1 MNRPT
6 LRRSERLANRRT
18 AVRHKDLQVP
28 KRTHR
33 RRAMNRTLFEG
44 QLNQSTA
51 SDRQQ
56 GRSLAGQE
64 LRGGIRDVREQQRQD
79 EQQPAEQQQS
89 AEVAYV
95 RQHTAS
101 AAQQQDR
108 SIDGQQQRDE
118 IPRIG
123 EQTDSR
129 NEQSDE
135 VTIIGQQIAD
145 DNDVIYMY
153 TVDHQNGRIVEIVD
167 LAEENQQNTARN
179 VRLTDQATEP
189 SNAQDPSQSVVVIGE
204 IPKKNDAHRP
214 KHSEKPKPPKKRQ
227 RHSPDIRC
235 PSCRR
240 SYDNIQKRGQGL
252 HSSRCGHLLCL
263 PCFNK
268 LPEPRR
274 CVVCRMKIM
283 DFCRIFL

>member
-204 IPKKNDAHRP
+204 IPKKNGKTD
-214 KHSEKPKPPKKRQ
+214 
-227 RHSPDIRC
+227 DVCI
-235 PSCRR
+235 
-240 SYDNIQKRGQGL
+240 
-252 HSSRCGHLLCL
+252 SS
-263 PCFNK
+263 NSK
-268 LPEPRR
+268 E
-274 CVVCRMKIM
+274 
-283 DFCRIFL
+283 FLKYQ

>member
-167 LAEENQQNTARN
+167 LAEENQTPI
-179 VRLTDQATEP
+179 DQ
-189 SNAQDPSQSVVVIGE
+189 
-204 IPKKNDAHRP
+204 
-214 KHSEKPKPPKKRQ
+214 
-227 RHSPDIRC
+227 
-235 PSCRR
+235 
-240 SYDNIQKRGQGL
+240 NIQKNRSHQKRGKGTRQTFDVLLVDVVMTTFKRGDRVCTL
-252 HSSRCGHLLCL
+252 LDAVTCCVCHVSISYLNHAGVSSA
-263 PCFNK
+263 
-268 LPEPRR
+268 E
-274 CVVCRMKIM
+274 
-283 DFCRIFL
+283 